1 MRIKR
6 ISCKMLLQE
15 IYKRAIET
23 VLKNKKEEI
32 KNRIDLINRGEV
44 PEGYKKVH
52 GYIIPNDWNIVPIK
66 KIARQVKR
74 SVEKPNKSYYRLSV
88 RSHAKGTFHS
98 FVENPETVAMEE
110 LFQVKENDLIVNI
123 TFAWEHAIAI
133 VKKEDNNLLVSHRF
147 PTYEFNSNASVKFYE
162 NIIKLPRIKKMLSD
176 MSPGGA
182 GRNRVLNQ
190 TDFYNSLYIPY
201 TNFKEQEKIAK
212 ILNCCDKVIELK
224 QKLLEEISKEKS
236 ILMAK
241 VFKSPQKM
249 IKLSKLANV
258 IMGQSPNS
266 QNYNNENLGMP
277 LIQGNADCENRF
289 TKPRLWTTEI
299 TKQCQIGDIIMSV
312 RAPAGTVSISRHN
325 ACIGRGVCSIRAK
338 SYTDILYQY
347 LIYIEPKWKRFVQGS
362 TFEAINSSDINNL
375 LVPIIGEKEQEKISN
390 VFNLID
396 KKIELLSYEL
406 EQHKQL
412 KKALSQLLLT
422 GIVRTVE
429 VDCEN

>member
-1 MRIKR
+1 M
-6 ISCKMLLQE
+6 
-15 IYKRAIET
+15 T
-23 VLKNKKEEI
+23 VLMNKKAEI

-74 SVEKPNKSYYRLSV
+74 SVEKPTESYYRLSV

-190 TDFYNSLYIPY
+190 ADFYNSLYIPY
-201 TNFKEQEKIAK
+201 TKLKEQEKIAK

-224 QKLLEEISKEKS
+224 QKLLEEKNKEKKWLVKNLIQPKT
-236 ILMAK
+236 ILNCNDK
-241 VFKSPQKM
+241 TYKEYEFEDVI
-249 IKLSKLANV
+249 IKL
-258 IMGQSPNS
+258 P
-266 QNYNNENLGMP
+266 
-277 LIQGNADCENRF
+277 
-289 TKPRLWTTEI
+289 TKKYQINTTEYLTI
-299 TKQCQIGDIIMSV
+299 GKYPVVDQGKNKIIAYCNNSEKLYKCPINGIIVFGDHTREIKYIDFDFVIGADGTQILSVQNGISVKYIYYYLLNQRIPNTGYNRHYKFLKNILFMIPSQEKQKHVVQILSKIDNHIE
-312 RAPAGTVSISRHN
+312 
-325 ACIGRGVCSIRAK
+325 
-338 SYTDILYQY
+338 Y
-347 LIYIEPKWKRFVQGS
+347 L
-362 TFEAINSSDINNL
+362 
-375 LVPIIGEKEQEKISN
+375 EQELKQ
-390 VFNLID
+390 
-396 KKIELLSYEL
+396 Y
-406 EQHKQL
+406 KQL
-412 KKALSQLLLT
+412 KKSLSQLLLT

>member
-1 MRIKR
+1 MQ
-6 ISCKMLLQE
+6 M
-15 IYKRAIET
+15 
-23 VLKNKKEEI
+23 NKKAEI

-98 FVENPETVAMEE
+98 FVEHPETVAMEE

-201 TNFKEQEKIAK
+201 TNLKEQEKIAK
-212 ILNCCDKVIELK
+212 ILNCCDKVIDLK
-224 QKLLEEISKEKS
+224 QKLLEEKIKEF
-236 ILMAK
+236 I
-241 VFKSPQKM
+241 
-249 IKLSKLANV
+249 I
-258 IMGQSPNS
+258 
-266 QNYNNENLGMP
+266 
-277 LIQGNADCENRF
+277 
-289 TKPRLWTTEI
+289 
-299 TKQCQIGDIIMSV
+299 DI
-312 RAPAGTVSISRHN
+312 N
-325 ACIGRGVCSIRAK
+325 K
-338 SYTDILYQY
+338 
-347 LIYIEPKWKRFVQGS
+347 LIYE
-362 TFEAINSSDINNL
+362 NNL
-375 LVPIIGEKEQEKISN
+375 KYPT
-390 VFNLID
+390 
-396 KKIELLSYEL
+396 KKIEEICEILDNKRIPLNDEERLNIKGSIPYYGANGILDFINKYIFNEELVLLAEDGGHFDEYYKRPIAQFVKGKSWINNHAHILKAKNKENLYLYFSLVHKNILSILNGVGRAKLNQADLKKIKIPYPDDKKQNEIARILSMKDKHIKLLEQEL
-406 EQHKQL
+406 EQYKQL
-412 KKALSQLLLT
+412 KKSLSQLLLT

>member
-1 MRIKR
+1 MI
-6 ISCKMLLQE
+6 IM
-15 IYKRAIET
+15 
-23 VLKNKKEEI
+23 NKKAEI

-74 SVEKPNKSYYRLSV
+74 SVEKPSESYYRLSV

-162 NIIKLPRIKKMLSD
+162 NIIKLPKIKKMLSD

-224 QKLLEEISKEKS
+224 EKLICEEIKKNINCGRKVLKKLKGDTVEIGE
-236 ILMAK
+236 ILDYEQPTK
-241 VFKSPQKM
+241 YIVKNQYKNKQNEEDIPV
-249 IKLSKLANV
+249 LTANKAF
-258 IMGQSPNS
+258 I
-266 QNYNNENLGMP
+266 
-277 LIQGNADCENRF
+277 
-289 TKPRLWTTEI
+289 
-299 TKQCQIGDIIMSV
+299 
-312 RAPAGTVSISRHN
+312 
-325 ACIGRGVCSIRAK
+325 K
-338 SYTDILYQY
+338 SYTNEKFGIYDNLPVIIFDDFTVENKYVTFPFKVQSSAMKILKPKNPNINLLFVYKSMQLLKFKANDHKRYYLSEYQY
-347 LIYIEPKWKRFVQGS
+347 MPINLPDIETQNRTVEILS
-362 TFEAINSSDINNL
+362 
-375 LVPIIGEKEQEKISN
+375 KI
-390 VFNLID
+390 D
-396 KKIELLSYEL
+396 RKIELLQQEL
-406 EQHKQL
+406 EQYKQL
-412 KKALSQLLLT
+412 KKSLSQLLLT

-429 VDCEN
+429 VNCEN

>member
-1 MRIKR
+1 M
-6 ISCKMLLQE
+6 
-15 IYKRAIET
+15 
-23 VLKNKKEEI
+23 NKKEEI

-74 SVEKPNKSYYRLSV
+74 SVEKPSESYYRLSV

-190 TDFYNSLYIPY
+190 ADFYNSLYIPY
-201 TNFKEQEKIAK
+201 TKLKEQEKIAK
-212 ILNCCDKVIELK
+212 ILKCCDKVIELK
-224 QKLLEEISKEKS
+224 EKLLEEKLNEKKYLMDKSFSKKYENNYQLKELGTTFIGLS
-236 ILMAK
+236 NKNKKDFGYGKPYIPYINIFNNTFVDASKLEYVNILQNENQATVKYGDIFFTTSSECPEEVGMAS
-241 VFKSPQKM
+241 VWLYDFDEVYLNSFCFGYRLNDFKILIPEYAGYYFRSPYFRVILNRLAQGVTRFN
-249 IKLSKLANV
+249 LSK
-258 IMGQSPNS
+258 
-266 QNYNNENLGMP
+266 
-277 LIQGNADCENRF
+277 
-289 TKPRLWTTEI
+289 
-299 TKQCQIGDIIMSV
+299 
-312 RAPAGTVSISRHN
+312 
-325 ACIGRGVCSIRAK
+325 
-338 SYTDILYQY
+338 
-347 LIYIEPKWKRFVQGS
+347 
-362 TFEAINSSDINNL
+362 NNL
-375 LVPIIGEKEQEKISN
+375 MEEKISLPSLEKQKHIAKI
-390 VFNLID
+390 FLKID
-396 KKIELLSYEL
+396 KQIKLLEQEL
-406 EQHKQL
+406 EQYKQL
-412 KKALSQLLLT
+412 KKSLSQLLLT
-422 GIVRTVE
+422 GIVRVVE

>member
-1 MRIKR
+1 M
-6 ISCKMLLQE
+6 
-15 IYKRAIET
+15 
-23 VLKNKKEEI
+23 NKKAEI

-74 SVEKPNKSYYRLSV
+74 SVEKPSESYYRLSV

-162 NIIKLPRIKKMLSD
+162 NIIKLPKIKKMLSD

-212 ILNCCDKVIELK
+212 ILKCCDKVIELK
-224 QKLLEEISKEKS
+224 EKLLEEKLNEKKYLMDKTFSKKYENNYQLKNLGTTFIGLSNKNKKDFGYGKPYIPYINIFNNTFVDASKLEYVNILQNENQATVKYGDIFFTTSSECPEEVGMTSVWLHNLAEVYLNSFCFGYRLNDFKILIPEYAGYYFRSPNFRVVLNKLAQGVTRFNLSKNNLMEERISLPSLEKQKQ
-236 ILMAK
+236 IAK
-241 VFKSPQKM
+241 IFLKIDKQ
-249 IKLSKLANV
+249 IKL
-258 IMGQSPNS
+258 
-266 QNYNNENLGMP
+266 
-277 LIQGNADCENRF
+277 IQ
-289 TKPRLWTTEI
+289 
-299 TKQCQIGDIIMSV
+299 Q
-312 RAPAGTVSISRHN
+312 
-325 ACIGRGVCSIRAK
+325 
-338 SYTDILYQY
+338 
-347 LIYIEPKWKRFVQGS
+347 
-362 TFEAINSSDINNL
+362 
-375 LVPIIGEKEQEKISN
+375 
-390 VFNLID
+390 
-396 KKIELLSYEL
+396 EL
-406 EQHKQL
+406 EQYKQL
-412 KKALSQLLLT
+412 KKSLSQLLLT

>member
-1 MRIKR
+1 M
-6 ISCKMLLQE
+6 
-15 IYKRAIET
+15 
-23 VLKNKKEEI
+23 NKKAEI

-74 SVEKPNKSYYRLSV
+74 SVKKPNKSYYRLSV

-201 TNFKEQEKIAK
+201 TNLKEQEKIAK
-212 ILNCCDKVIELK
+212 ILNCCDKVIKLK
-224 QKLLEEISKEKS
+224 QKLLEEKNKE
-236 ILMAK
+236 
-241 VFKSPQKM
+241 F
-249 IKLSKLANV
+249 
-258 IMGQSPNS
+258 
-266 QNYNNENLGMP
+266 
-277 LIQGNADCENRF
+277 
-289 TKPRLWTTEI
+289 
-299 TKQCQIGDIIMSV
+299 II
-312 RAPAGTVSISRHN
+312 AIN
-325 ACIGRGVCSIRAK
+325 K
-338 SYTDILYQY
+338 
-347 LIYIEPKWKRFVQGS
+347 LIYK
-362 TFEAINSSDINNL
+362 NNL
-375 LVPIIGEKEQEKISN
+375 KYPI
-390 VFNLID
+390 
-396 KKIELLSYEL
+396 KKIEEVCEILDNKRIPLNDEERLNIKGAIPYYGANGVLDFINKYIFDEELVLLAEDGGHFDEYYKRPIAQFVKGKSWINNHAHILKAKNKENLYLYFSLVHKNILSILNGVGRAKLNQADLKKIKIPYPEDKKQNEIARILSIKEKRIKLL
-406 EQHKQL
+406 EQEIEQYKQL
-412 KKALSQLLLT
+412 KKSLSQLLLT

>member
-1 MRIKR
+1 M
-6 ISCKMLLQE
+6 
-15 IYKRAIET
+15 
-23 VLKNKKEEI
+23 NKKAEI

-74 SVEKPNKSYYRLSV
+74 SVEKPSESYYRLSV

-162 NIIKLPRIKKMLSD
+162 NIIKLPKIKKMLSD

-182 GRNRVLNQ
+182 GKNRVLNQ

-224 QKLLEEISKEKS
+224 EKLICEEIKKNINCGRKVLKKLKGDTVEIGE
-236 ILMAK
+236 ILDYEQPTK
-241 VFKSPQKM
+241 YIVKNQYKNKQNEEDIPV
-249 IKLSKLANV
+249 LTANKAF
-258 IMGQSPNS
+258 I
-266 QNYNNENLGMP
+266 
-277 LIQGNADCENRF
+277 
-289 TKPRLWTTEI
+289 
-299 TKQCQIGDIIMSV
+299 
-312 RAPAGTVSISRHN
+312 
-325 ACIGRGVCSIRAK
+325 K
-338 SYTDILYQY
+338 SYTNEKFGIYDNLPVIIFDDFTVENKYVTFPFKVQSSAMKILKPKNPNINLLFVYKSMQLLKFKANDHKRYYLSEYQY
-347 LIYIEPKWKRFVQGS
+347 MPINLPDIETQNRTVEILS
-362 TFEAINSSDINNL
+362 
-375 LVPIIGEKEQEKISN
+375 KI
-390 VFNLID
+390 D
-396 KKIELLSYEL
+396 RKIELLQQEL
-406 EQHKQL
+406 EQYKQL
-412 KKALSQLLLT
+412 KKSLSQLLLT

>member
-1 MRIKR
+1 M
-6 ISCKMLLQE
+6 
-15 IYKRAIET
+15 
-23 VLKNKKEEI
+23 NKKEEI

-44 PEGYKKVH
+44 PDGYKKVH

-74 SVEKPNKSYYRLSV
+74 SVEKPSESYYRLSV

-162 NIIKLPRIKKMLSD
+162 NIIKLPKIKKMLSD

-224 QKLLEEISKEKS
+224 QKLLEEKNKE
-236 ILMAK
+236 
-241 VFKSPQKM
+241 F
-249 IKLSKLANV
+249 
-258 IMGQSPNS
+258 
-266 QNYNNENLGMP
+266 
-277 LIQGNADCENRF
+277 
-289 TKPRLWTTEI
+289 
-299 TKQCQIGDIIMSV
+299 II
-312 RAPAGTVSISRHN
+312 AIN
-325 ACIGRGVCSIRAK
+325 K
-338 SYTDILYQY
+338 
-347 LIYIEPKWKRFVQGS
+347 LIYK
-362 TFEAINSSDINNL
+362 NNL
-375 LVPIIGEKEQEKISN
+375 KYPI
-390 VFNLID
+390 
-396 KKIELLSYEL
+396 KKIEEVCEILDNKRIPLNDEERLNIKGSIPYYGANGVLDFINKYIFDEELVLLAEDGGHFDEYYKRPIAQFVKGKSWINNHAHILKAKNKENLYLYFSLVHKNILSILNGAGRAKLNQADLKKIKIPYPEDKKQNEIARILSMKEKHIKLL
-406 EQHKQL
+406 EQELDQYKQL

-422 GIVRTVE
+422 GIVRIVE

>member
-1 MRIKR
+1 M
-6 ISCKMLLQE
+6 
-15 IYKRAIET
+15 T
-23 VLKNKKEEI
+23 VLMNKKAEI

-74 SVEKPNKSYYRLSV
+74 SVEKPTESYYRLSV

-98 FVENPETVAMEE
+98 FVEHPETVAMEE

-224 QKLLEEISKEKS
+224 QKLLEEKNKEKKWLVKNLIQPKT
-236 ILMAK
+236 ILNCNDK
-241 VFKSPQKM
+241 TYKEYEFEDVI
-249 IKLSKLANV
+249 IKL
-258 IMGQSPNS
+258 P
-266 QNYNNENLGMP
+266 
-277 LIQGNADCENRF
+277 
-289 TKPRLWTTEI
+289 TKKYQINTTEYLTI
-299 TKQCQIGDIIMSV
+299 GKYPVVDQGKNKIIAYCNNSEKLYKCPINGIIVFGDHTREIKYIDFDFVIGADGTQILSV
-312 RAPAGTVSISRHN
+312 QNGISVKYIYYYLLNQRIPNTGYNRHYKFLKN
-325 ACIGRGVCSIRAK
+325 
-338 SYTDILYQY
+338 ILFM
-347 LIYIEPKWKRFVQGS
+347 IPS
-362 TFEAINSSDINNL
+362 
-375 LVPIIGEKEQEKISN
+375 QEKQKHVVQILSK
-390 VFNLID
+390 ID
-396 KKIELLSYEL
+396 NHIEYLEQEL
-406 EQHKQL
+406 EQYKQL
-412 KKALSQLLLT
+412 KKSLSQLLLT

-429 VDCEN
+429 V

>member
-1 MRIKR
+1 MRKLM
-6 ISCKMLLQE
+6 S
-15 IYKRAIET
+15 
-23 VLKNKKEEI
+23 KKEKI

-74 SVEKPNKSYYRLSV
+74 SVEKPSESYYRLSV

-162 NIIKLPRIKKMLSD
+162 NIIKLPKIKKMLSD

-224 QKLLEEISKEKS
+224 QKLLEEKNKEFIIDINKLIYKNNLKYPMKKIGEICEILDNKRIPLNDEERFNIKGSIPYYGANGILDYINKYIFNEELVLLAEDGGHFDEYYKRPIAQFVKGKSWINNHSHILKAKNKENLYLYFSLVHKNILSILNGAGRAKLNQADLKKIKIPYPDNKKQNEIARILSMKEKH
-236 ILMAK
+236 I
-241 VFKSPQKM
+241 
-249 IKLSKLANV
+249 
-258 IMGQSPNS
+258 
-266 QNYNNENLGMP
+266 
-277 LIQGNADCENRF
+277 
-289 TKPRLWTTEI
+289 RL
-299 TKQCQIGDIIMSV
+299 
-312 RAPAGTVSISRHN
+312 
-325 ACIGRGVCSIRAK
+325 
-338 SYTDILYQY
+338 L
-347 LIYIEPKWKRFVQGS
+347 
-362 TFEAINSSDINNL
+362 
-375 LVPIIGEKEQEKISN
+375 EQ
-390 VFNLID
+390 
-396 KKIELLSYEL
+396 EL
-406 EQHKQL
+406 EQYKQL

>member
-1 MRIKR
+1 M
-6 ISCKMLLQE
+6 
-15 IYKRAIET
+15 
-23 VLKNKKEEI
+23 NKKAEI

-74 SVEKPNKSYYRLSV
+74 SVEKPSESYYRLSV

-162 NIIKLPRIKKMLSD
+162 NIIKLPKIKKMLSD

-224 QKLLEEISKEKS
+224 QKLIEEELKKRKYYMTKLLFPKNSWAKCSVENFGTIVTGNTPSTEKLEYYGEKYSWITPSDIGFSKNIYTGERGLSEIGFSKVRKLLPGS
-236 ILMAK
+236 ILITCIASIGKNAILEKIGSCNQQINAIIPNTNMDSNFIYYLFENNIAILK
-241 VFKSPQKM
+241 KHAGTSATTIINKDTFSNLIFKIPKKKEEQSK
-249 IKLSKLANV
+249 IGYALSKQDNKL
-258 IMGQSPNS
+258 
-266 QNYNNENLGMP
+266 
-277 LIQGNADCENRF
+277 
-289 TKPRLWTTEI
+289 
-299 TKQCQIGDIIMSV
+299 
-312 RAPAGTVSISRHN
+312 
-325 ACIGRGVCSIRAK
+325 
-338 SYTDILYQY
+338 
-347 LIYIEPKWKRFVQGS
+347 
-362 TFEAINSSDINNL
+362 
-375 LVPIIGEKEQEKISN
+375 
-390 VFNLID
+390 
-396 KKIELLSYEL
+396 ELLQQEL
-406 EQHKQL
+406 EQYKQL

-422 GIVRTVE
+422 GIVRTME
-429 VDCEN
+429 ADCEN

>member
-1 MRIKR
+1 M
-6 ISCKMLLQE
+6 
-15 IYKRAIET
+15 
-23 VLKNKKEEI
+23 NKKAEI

-74 SVEKPNKSYYRLSV
+74 SVEKPSESYYRLSV

-162 NIIKLPRIKKMLSD
+162 NIIKLPKIKKMLSD

-212 ILNCCDKVIELK
+212 ILKCCDKVIELK
-224 QKLLEEISKEKS
+224 EKLLEEKLNEKKYLMDKTFSKKYENNYQLKNLGTTFIGLSNKNKKDFGYGKPYIPYINIFNNTFVDASKLEYVNILQNENQATVKYGDIFFTTSSECPEEVGMTSVWLHNLAEVYLNSFCFGYRLNDFKILIPEYAGYYFRSPNFRVVLNKLAQGVTRFNLSKNNLMEERISLPSLEKQKQ
-236 ILMAK
+236 IAK
-241 VFKSPQKM
+241 IFLKIDKQ
-249 IKLSKLANV
+249 IKL
-258 IMGQSPNS
+258 
-266 QNYNNENLGMP
+266 
-277 LIQGNADCENRF
+277 IQ
-289 TKPRLWTTEI
+289 
-299 TKQCQIGDIIMSV
+299 Q
-312 RAPAGTVSISRHN
+312 
-325 ACIGRGVCSIRAK
+325 
-338 SYTDILYQY
+338 
-347 LIYIEPKWKRFVQGS
+347 
-362 TFEAINSSDINNL
+362 
-375 LVPIIGEKEQEKISN
+375 
-390 VFNLID
+390 
-396 KKIELLSYEL
+396 EL
-406 EQHKQL
+406 EQYKQL
-412 KKALSQLLLT
+412 KKSLSQLLLT

-429 VDCEN
+429 V

>member
-1 MRIKR
+1 M
-6 ISCKMLLQE
+6 
-15 IYKRAIET
+15 
-23 VLKNKKEEI
+23 NKKEEI

-52 GYIIPNDWNIVPIK
+52 GYIIPNDWNILPIK
-66 KIARQVKR
+66 KIAGQVKR
-74 SVEKPNKSYYRLSV
+74 SVEKPSESYYRLSV

-147 PTYEFNSNASVKFYE
+147 PTYVFNSNASVKFYE

-224 QKLLEEISKEKS
+224 QKLLEEKNKEFIIDINKLIYKNNLKYPMKKIGEICEILDNKRIPLNDEERFNIKGSIPYYGANGILDYINKYIFNEELVLLAEDGGHFDEYYKRPIAQFVKGKSWINNHSHILKAKNKENLYLYFSLVHKNILSILNGAGRAKLNQADLKKIKIPYPDNKKQNEIARILSMKEKH
-236 ILMAK
+236 I
-241 VFKSPQKM
+241 
-249 IKLSKLANV
+249 
-258 IMGQSPNS
+258 
-266 QNYNNENLGMP
+266 
-277 LIQGNADCENRF
+277 
-289 TKPRLWTTEI
+289 RL
-299 TKQCQIGDIIMSV
+299 
-312 RAPAGTVSISRHN
+312 
-325 ACIGRGVCSIRAK
+325 
-338 SYTDILYQY
+338 L
-347 LIYIEPKWKRFVQGS
+347 
-362 TFEAINSSDINNL
+362 
-375 LVPIIGEKEQEKISN
+375 EQ
-390 VFNLID
+390 
-396 KKIELLSYEL
+396 EL
-406 EQHKQL
+406 EQYKQL